1 MEGFLEPLWGRCGSC
16 VVGFRASRTW
26 HGCRRGCRRLLLSC
40 LALSPCHAVEER
52 NPRGSDG
59 GSLESKGRLGMGAT
73 RDGVREGSGHLGK
86 PDHGQVGL
94 RQVEGQRHP
103 QALSRRGCSTC
114 AHSAQRRERT
124 ERTAKPPE
132 TITSPREKERRE
144 LCLPAGADPSR
155 SEGAAWCRKRQEP
168 RDVRFA
174 RSHSSTRENK
184 TPQDL

>member
-40 LALSPCHAVEER
+40 LALSPCHEVEER

-73 RDGVREGSGHLGK
+73 REGVREGSGHLGK

-103 QALSRRGCSTC
+103 QALSRRRTQCSEEGGHGEDSK
-114 AHSAQRRERT
+114 ASRDHHKPQGEGEERAVPPRR
-124 ERTAKPPE
+124 
-132 TITSPREKERRE
+132 S
-144 LCLPAGADPSR
+144 
-155 SEGAAWCRKRQEP
+155 
-168 RDVRFA
+168 
-174 RSHSSTRENK
+174 
-184 TPQDL
+184 